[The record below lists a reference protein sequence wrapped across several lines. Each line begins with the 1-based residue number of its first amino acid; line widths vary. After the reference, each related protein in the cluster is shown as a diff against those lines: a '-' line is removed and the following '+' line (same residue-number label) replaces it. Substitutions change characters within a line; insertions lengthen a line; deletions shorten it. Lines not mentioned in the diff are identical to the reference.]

1 MSIGESISLPSALHL
16 ARVPPGVGSSRAT
29 RRARLLACI
38 LALALGALTG
48 LSAAGSAKAAGL
60 ECPEISPAVPNVLA
74 GAPQLDR
81 MTTANTVD
89 LANEVNGLIARLKT
103 EKPGIS
109 NDEITDVLIAAF
121 CPVVAAKANLSPTDK
136 WRLMHR
142 FDTVVLQQ
150 ISAAT
155 MPPGS
160 QIIASIPLPP
170 DVFRD
175 LSTKAETAGQQPTQ
189 YMATILMKAVGR

>member
-1 MSIGESISLPSALHL
+1 MTIDQDISLPLAVRYARALS
-16 ARVPPGVGSSRAT
+16 RVWPSRAI
-29 RRARLLACI
+29 RRACRLACI
-38 LALALGALTG
+38 LALSLIAATGLGA
-48 LSAAGSAKAAGL
+48 GSVRAAGL
-60 ECPEISPAVPNVLA
+60 ECPETSSAVPNLLA

-109 NDEITDVLIAAF
+109 NDEITDVMLAAF
-121 CPVVAAKANLSPTDK
+121 CPVVSAKEGLSATEK

-142 FDTVVLQQ
+142 FDTVVMQQ
-150 ISAAT
+150 ISANT

-160 QIIASIPLPP
+160 LIIASVPLPP
-170 DVFRD
+170 EVFRD
-175 LSTKAETAGQQPTQ
+175 LSTKAEAAGQQPAQ

>member
-1 MSIGESISLPSALHL
+1 MTIGESISLPFAVRFARALSG
-16 ARVPPGVGSSRAT
+16 AWSSRAI
-29 RRARLLACI
+29 RHARLLACI
-38 LALALGALTG
+38 LALALGAFTG
-48 LSAAGSAKAAGL
+48 LSAGSAKAAGL
-60 ECPEISPAVPNVLA
+60 ECPETSPAVPNMLA
-74 GAPQLDR
+74 GAPQLER

-121 CPVVAAKANLSPTDK
+121 CPVVAAKADLSAADK

-150 ISAAT
+150 ISANT

-160 QIIASIPLPP
+160 LIIASVPLPP

-175 LSTKAETAGQQPTQ
+175 LTTKAETAGQQPAQ